1 MIRLMI
7 ISSLFLLTGP
17 TLKAQ
22 QNGLKGQITDK
33 INNEYLPNAVIVL
46 LNPSDTFL
54 VRYTRAEKDGSFELN
69 NISAGKYL
77 VLVSYPNYVDYL
89 DTINIVTNK
98 VTAIGKIALL
108 TKATVLQEVIVKQ
121 NIGAIRIKGDTT
133 EYKTDSFKVSAN
145 ADVQEL
151 LKKLPGIQVNSK
163 GEITTQGEKVQKVL
177 VDGEEFFS
185 DDPAVVTK
193 NLRADAVDK
202 IQAFDKKS
210 DQATFTGIDDGQK
223 IKTLNI
229 QLKEDKK
236 KGYFGKAE
244 AGSDFDKYRFG
255 KLLAN
260 SFKGKRKVSGYITTD
275 NTKYESLDWNEN
287 RNYAGDVNT
296 TTEMDEDGGMMIFSS
311 GDDFSWGTGYPT
323 SITGGLHFSNKW
335 DKDKQN
341 SNNTYQFN
349 QLDLTGQTT
358 NKTQYILP
366 DTSFLNTT
374 DQNQVAYKKRNKLN
388 SIYEWQIDSSN
399 SLKLSIKGSSI
410 NSHTNVSYLGRSISG
425 NNKIIN
431 ESNRLTNNES
441 INNSI
446 NTNLLWKKKFKKTGR
461 TISTNVDFNFTNT
474 DETGFLNAT
483 NQYFEPTGLLNHTD
497 IIDQKKINHQNI
509 SAVNTTI
516 AYTEPLWKNTF
527 LVLNY
532 KLNINKNNSEK
543 TTYGKNGIDKYENIV
558 DSFSNHYNYNSIS
571 NTGSINLK
579 YNKKKFNF
587 SIGSG
592 FGNAVYTLNDVKSNS
607 TRTVQFNRYIPSINF
622 NYTPKQQR
630 KINFTYSGSTQNPT
644 LQEIQP
650 VLDNIDPLNIIIGNP
665 DLKQSFTNNFQF
677 RATDFKVLKSRYIGI
692 RANYRQTNNAIS
704 NFTKI
709 DQSGRRITQSINV
722 DGNYSLNGALDY
734 GMEIAPSVNIGLNIG
749 PKREQY
755 VNKINDLKNVTLI
768 NAMTIGLN
776 SGYWGDKWINYWM
789 NIEANNNQSK
799 NSIRPDII
807 TKYWSYNGYGNI
819 QFKIKK
825 VKTYIDLNI
834 EANIFEKTAAFSQ
847 QQDVYIL
854 SSSIRKVISKNDQ
867 WEVKLFVNDLLNQN
881 KGISRN
887 INSNFISETTNNI
900 IQRYALFSIIWN
912 FSKNGKPSE
921 F

>member
-1 MIRLMI
+1 MIRHTLI
-7 ISSLFLLTGP
+7 TSLFLLSCV

-22 QNGLKGQITDK
+22 LTGVKGQITDK
-33 INNEYLPNAVIVL
+33 INNENLPNAVIAL

-54 VRYTRAEKDGSFELN
+54 VRYTRAQKDGSFELN

-77 VLVSYPNYVDYL
+77 VLVSFPNYVDYL

-98 VTAIGKIALL
+98 VTALGKIFLL

-121 NIGAIRIKGDTT
+121 SISAIRIKGDTT
-133 EYKTDSFKVSAN
+133 EYKADSFKVSAN

-151 LKKLPGIQVNSK
+151 LKKMPGIQINSK
-163 GEITTQGEKVQKVL
+163 GEITTQGEKVEKVL

-210 DQATFTGIDDGQK
+210 DQAAFTGIDDGQK

-244 AGSDFDKYRFG
+244 AGSDFDKYRYG

-260 SFKGKRKVSGYITTD
+260 SFKGKRKFSGYITTD

-296 TTEMDEDGGMMIFSS
+296 TTEMNEDGGMMIFSS
-311 GDDFSWGTGYPT
+311 GDDFNWGTGYPT

-335 DKDKQN
+335 NKDKQK

-349 QLDLTGQTT
+349 QLDLTGETT

-374 DQNQVAYKKRNKLN
+374 NQNQVAYKKRNKFN

-399 SLKLSIKGSSI
+399 SLKLSIKGSII
-410 NSHTNVSYLGRSISG
+410 NSQTNVSYLGRSISG
-425 NNKIIN
+425 NDKIIN
-431 ESNRLTNNES
+431 ESNRHTNNES
-441 INNSI
+441 INHSF
-446 NTNLLWKKKFKKTGR
+446 NTNLLWNKKFKKTGR
-461 TISTNVDFNFTNT
+461 TISTNVEFNLTNT
-474 DETGFLNAT
+474 DETGFLIAN
-483 NQYFEPTGLLNHTD
+483 NQYFEPTGLLNHID
-497 IIDQKKINHQNI
+497 LLDQKKINQQNVLTINSSI
-509 SAVNTTI
+509 S
-516 AYTEPLWKNTF
+516 YTEPLWKNTF

-532 KLNINKNNSEK
+532 KSNINKNNSDK
-543 TTYGKNGIDKYENIV
+543 TTYGKYGLDKYENIV

-587 SIGSG
+587 SVGSG
-592 FGNAVYTLNDVKSNS
+592 FGNVVYTLNDIKSNT
-607 TRTVQFNRYIPSINF
+607 TRSVQFNRHMPSINF

-630 KINFTYSGSTQNPT
+630 KINFSYSGSTQNPT

-650 VLDNIDPLNIIIGNP
+650 IFDNIDPLNLIIGNP
-665 DLKQSFTNNFQF
+665 ELKQSFTNNFQF
-677 RATDFKVLKSRYIGI
+677 RASDYKVFKSRYIGI
-692 RANYRQTNNAIS
+692 RGNFKQTNNAIS
-704 NFTKI
+704 TFTKI
-709 DQSGRRITQSINV
+709 DQLGRRVTQSINV
-722 DGNYSLNGALDY
+722 DGNYSMNGALDY
-734 GMEIAPSVNIGLNIG
+734 GMEIAPSVNIGVNIG

-755 VNKINDLKNVTLI
+755 VNKVNDFNNITLI
-768 NAMTIGLN
+768 NAFSIGLN

-807 TKYWSYNGYGNI
+807 TKYWSFNCYGNI
-819 QFKIKK
+819 QFKYKK
-825 VKTYIDLNI
+825 IKTYIDLNI
-834 EANIFEKTAAFSQ
+834 EANIFEKTAAFTK

-854 SSSIRKVISKNDQ
+854 NSSIRKIISKNDQ
-867 WEVKLFVNDLLNQN
+867 WEVKLYVNDILKQN
-881 KGISRN
+881 KGINRN

-900 IQRYALFSIIWN
+900 IQRYGLLSVIWN
-912 FSKNGKPSE
+912 FSKNGNPSE

>member
-592 FGNAVYTLNDVKSNS
+592 FGNAVYTLNDVKSSS